1 MALWSTLRLWFN
13 LGNCDLPTML
23 WNVSFLLRALTL
35 NIDSRYNKGIP
46 LVFYIIT
53 AVVAA
58 SYFYVYLISMVWFVL
73 WRCRETG
80 DLVMAMVVASL
91 GVTSEIGPT
100 KLIYM
105 FIYRDKVRKLVDKY
119 LDCDALV
126 KPGSRFSNNLMKI
139 LRGVKKRAM
148 IFWVV
153 IIGNGVVY
161 ILKPIILPG
170 RHLMED
176 SFILFGLEPSHESP
190 NFEIS
195 FLLMAGGVIFTC
207 YLPANIT
214 AFLIIITGYTEAQML
229 ALSKELL
236 SLWSDAQ
243 EYYLEHV
250 SLAIE
255 DLSEPVVKI
264 SNEQRTKDKIINE
277 YIRKRLHEFINLHTT
292 NINLLHQTENIF
304 RGAIAIEF
312 MVLIVGLIVILLG
325 GLENTYMEIPFAL
338 MQVAM
343 DCLTGQRVMDASIT
357 FEKAV
362 YDCKWENFDVSN
374 RKTVLLMLQSSQ
386 KIMKLSAGGVTMLSF
401 SSFMGVIRSIYSAY
415 TALRSTMN

>member
-1 MALWSTLRLWFN
+1 M
-13 LGNCDLPTML
+13 
-23 WNVSFLLRALTL
+23 
-35 NIDSRYNKGIP
+35 
-46 LVFYIIT
+46 
-53 AVVAA
+53 
-58 SYFYVYLISMVWFVL
+58 
-73 WRCRETG
+73 
-80 DLVMAMVVASL
+80 
-91 GVTSEIGPT
+91 
-100 KLIYM
+100 
-105 FIYRDKVRKLVDKY
+105 
-119 LDCDALV
+119 
-126 KPGSRFSNNLMKI
+126 
-139 LRGVKKRAM
+139 
-148 IFWVV
+148 
-153 IIGNGVVY
+153 
-161 ILKPIILPG
+161 
-170 RHLMED
+170 
-176 SFILFGLEPSHESP
+176 EPSHESP

-236 SLWSDAQ
+236 NLWSDAQ

-386 KIMKLSAGGVTMLSF
+386 KTMKLSAGGVTMLSF